1 MDDQILLTPSA
12 LLDFL
17 AHMDEF
23 KDKAVGVA
31 ELPDGNIQVTV
42 GDSQYVIDCSNAE
55 NVSVDDKAVE
65 QVADINEDAYVEIA
79 EAFGDS
85 GKSIGV
91 QDVEGGLISEI
102 AKTLAIGG
110 LARLAGKATKSM
122 LS

>member
-85 GKSIGV
+85 GESIGV

-110 LARLAGKATKSM
+110 LARLAGKVTKSM